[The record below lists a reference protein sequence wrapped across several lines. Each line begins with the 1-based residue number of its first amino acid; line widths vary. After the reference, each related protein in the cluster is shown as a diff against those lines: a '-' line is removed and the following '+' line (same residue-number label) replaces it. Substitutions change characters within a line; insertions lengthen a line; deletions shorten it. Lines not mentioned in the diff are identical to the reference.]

1 MSDSSIQEL
10 PTTPQDR
17 EDAISQIPALQLL
30 QNLGYTYLTPA
41 EALAQRGGRAT
52 GVLLEG
58 ILREQL
64 GHINQIRFRGNSY
77 DFSDANLRA
86 AVQALKDVLYDGLVR
101 TNERVYDLLCLGKS
115 FTQAIDGDTKSFDL
129 KYVDWSPSGKNVF
142 HVTEEFSVERTGTN
156 ETARPDLVLFVNGIP
171 FCVIECKRKG
181 GLPQAVT
188 QQIRNQS
195 DAYIPRLFIY
205 SQILLALA
213 VDEAKYATTG
223 TTVRYWAVWKE
234 EGIDTAVR
242 ELVNRPLNRE
252 IKDRLFSRRTEAVR
266 QYFEELEGAGPREV
280 TEQDRALY
288 SLCRPQRL
296 LELSRRFVIF
306 DAGEKKIARYQQYLS
321 IQKILARVETR
332 DERGR
337 RTGGIVWHTQGSGKS
352 LTMVMLAN
360 ILAMDDPTGTA
371 RIVLVTDRVDLDDQ
385 IWKTFLRAGLK
396 PERARTG
403 KHLVELIRERK
414 ARIIATV
421 IDKFETAAG
430 ARGVRDESTDIY
442 VFVDES
448 HRGQYGPVH
457 DRMRKTFP
465 NACFIGFTGTPVV
478 KREKNTLTKFGGL
491 IDSYTIDQAVEDR
504 AVVPLLYEG
513 RHVEQKVDRE
523 SMDAWFERITRKLTT
538 KQAADLKRKFS
549 TTEQLNR
556 AEQKVRRIA
565 WDVSEHFADN
575 WQEKTRL
582 KGQLVA
588 QDKATAI
595 LYKKYLD
602 EFGLVTSEVL
612 ISAPD
617 DREGDEDVLEEN
629 RLEVVSF
636 WRKMM
641 QRFGSEA
648 EYNRAII
655 NAFKSQDEPEIIIVV
670 DKLLTGFDAPRNTVL
685 YLTRRLKDHTLLQA
699 IARVNRLHEGKD
711 FGYIIDYRGVLG
723 ELDSALDL
731 YASLSEYDRDDLG
744 KTFTQVAEE
753 VSKLPQ
759 RHSDLWD
766 VFKGVP
772 NRLDVEALELHL
784 ADDTVRKQFYE
795 RLSVYARTLAIALS
809 TQSFVED
816 TPEATV
822 ERYRSDLRF
831 FLQRRASVQRRYA
844 EVVDFREY
852 EGKIQKLL
860 DVHVGTGE
868 VETVTGLVNIFD
880 KTAFAHEVDK
890 LDSGASKAD
899 TIAYRTLRE
908 IEVRMREDPAFYQRF
923 SDLLEKSIADFRAQR
938 LSEADYLRKVET
950 IRDQVRDRSVD
961 DVPEPVRYNQSA
973 RAFYGI
979 VRETLAPY
987 AGQAGMDPATLG
999 ADAALQIEKIIEDK
1013 HVVNW
1018 TQNPD
1023 VQNQMR
1029 NEIDDYLYDVKHRL
1043 GIPMSVED
1051 IDVIMEKC
1059 LDVARVRKP

>member
-1 MSDSSIQEL
+1 MSDNPINEL
-10 PTTPQDR
+10 PITPRDR
-17 EDAISQIPALQLL
+17 EDEISQIPALQLL
-30 QNLGYTYLTPA
+30 QNLDYTYPTPA
-41 EALAQRGGRAT
+41 EALAQRGGRQS

-64 GHINQIRFRGNSY
+64 GRINRIRYRGSSY

-101 TNERVYDLLCLGKS
+101 TNEKVYDLLCLGKS
-115 FTQAIDGDTKSFDL
+115 FTQAIGGDTKSFDL
-129 KYVDWSPSGKNVF
+129 KYVDWSTPANNVF
-142 HVTEEFSVERTGTN
+142 HVTEEFAVERTGTN
-156 ETARPDLVLFVNGIP
+156 DTARPDLVLFVNGIP

-181 GLPQAVT
+181 GVDQAVT
-188 QQIRNQS
+188 QQIRNQR
-195 DAYIPRLFIY
+195 DEYIPRLFIY
-205 SQILLALA
+205 SQLLLALA
-213 VDEAKYATTG
+213 VDEARYATTG
-223 TTVRYWAVWKE
+223 TTARYWAVWKE

-242 ELVNRPLNRE
+242 ELINQPLSSE
-252 IKDRLFSRRTEAVR
+252 QKHRLFAGRPKARRSYFDDLEA
-266 QYFEELEGAGPREV
+266 AGPREV

-288 SLCRPQRL
+288 ALCRPQRL
-296 LELSRRFVIF
+296 MELSRRFVVF

-321 IQKILARVETR
+321 IQKILSRVEKR
-332 DERGR
+332 DGRSR

-385 IWKTFLRAGLK
+385 IWKTFVRTGLK

-448 HRGQYGPVH
+448 HRGQYGPLH
-457 DRMRKTFP
+457 ERMRKTFP

-478 KREKNTLTKFGGL
+478 KREKNTLAKFGGL

-513 RHVEQKVDRE
+513 RHVDQRVDRE
-523 SMDAWFERITRKLTT
+523 SIDAWFARITRKLTPE
-538 KQAADLKRKFS
+538 QAADLKRKFS
-549 TTEQLNR
+549 TAEQLNK

-565 WDVSEHFADN
+565 WDIGEHFADT
-575 WQEKTRL
+575 WTGTGFKA
-582 KGQLVA
+582 QLVA
-588 QDKATAI
+588 QDKSTAL
-595 LYKKYLD
+595 LYKNYLD

-648 EYNRAII
+648 EYNREII
-655 NAFKSQDEPEIIIVV
+655 EGFKKRDEPEIIIVV

-731 YASLSEYDRDDLG
+731 YAALSEYDRDDLG
-744 KTFTQVAEE
+744 KTFTQIAEE
-753 VSKLPQ
+753 VSRLPQ
-759 RHSDLWD
+759 RHSGLWD

-795 RLSVYARTLAIALS
+795 RLSAFARTLAIALS
-809 TQSFVED
+809 TQSFMEG
-816 TPEATV
+816 TPEETV
-822 ERYRSDLRF
+822 ERYRNDLRF
-831 FLQRRASVQRRYA
+831 FLQRRAAVQRRYA

-880 KTAFAHEVDK
+880 KTAFAHEVEK

-908 IEVRMREDPAFYQRF
+908 IEVRMKEDPAFYKRF
-923 SDLLEKSIADFRAQR
+923 SDLLEQSIADYRAQR

-950 IRDQVRDRSVD
+950 IRDQVRDRSAD

-979 VRETLAPY
+979 VRDTLAPY
-987 AGQAGMDPATLG
+987 AGQAGIDPTSLG
-999 ADAALQIEKIIEDK
+999 TDAALQIEKIIEDK
-1013 HVVNW
+1013 QVVNW

-1043 GIPMSVED
+1043 GIPISVGD
-1051 IDVIMEKC
+1051 IDDIMEKC